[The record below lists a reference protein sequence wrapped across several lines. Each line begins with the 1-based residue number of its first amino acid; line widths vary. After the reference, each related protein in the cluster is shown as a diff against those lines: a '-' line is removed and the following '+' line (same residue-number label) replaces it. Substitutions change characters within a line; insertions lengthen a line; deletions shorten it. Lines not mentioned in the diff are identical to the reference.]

1 MRASLPGD
9 RGSHI
14 ELLSPSVAVQA
25 AGPQRGPMTA
35 PAHSTAA
42 EATPAMPS
50 TPGSQ
55 TPAVAPTH
63 APVRTAA
70 GIGRRA
76 WEQFADNPLQAL
88 FATAIVALLVL
99 NFTITNARIDDT
111 NDRIT
116 RLEDRM
122 DARFAALEEDVAEAN
137 LKLTALIA
145 ALEEDVAEANLK
157 LTALIAALDEDVAE
171 INLKLTALIAALNR
185 TDEVDAALEG
195 RLIDRTPVPDPA
207 DVPSR

>member
-1 MRASLPGD
+1 
-9 RGSHI
+9 
-14 ELLSPSVAVQA
+14 
-25 AGPQRGPMTA
+25 MTA

-55 TPAVAPTH
+55 TPAAAPTH
-63 APVRTAA
+63 APERTAA

-116 RLEDRM
+116 RLEERM
-122 DARFAALEEDVAEAN
+122 DARFAALE
-137 LKLTALIA
+137 
-145 ALEEDVAEANLK
+145 
-157 LTALIAALDEDVAE
+157 EDVAE

-185 TDEVDAALEG
+185 KDEVDAALEG

-207 DVPSR
+207 DVPSG

>member
-1 MRASLPGD
+1 
-9 RGSHI
+9 
-14 ELLSPSVAVQA
+14 
-25 AGPQRGPMTA
+25 MTA
-35 PAHSTAA
+35 PARSTAA

-55 TPAVAPTH
+55 TPAAAHTH
-63 APVRTAA
+63 APARTAA

-99 NFTITNARIDDT
+99 NFTITNDRIDDT

-116 RLEDRM
+116 RLEDKM
-122 DARFAALEEDVAEAN
+122 DARFAALEQ
-137 LKLTALIA
+137 
-145 ALEEDVAEANLK
+145 
-157 LTALIAALDEDVAE
+157 DVAE

-195 RLIDRTPVPDPA
+195 RLIDRTPIPDPIDA
-207 DVPSR
+207 PSG

>member
-1 MRASLPGD
+1 
-9 RGSHI
+9 
-14 ELLSPSVAVQA
+14 
-25 AGPQRGPMTA
+25 MTA

-55 TPAVAPTH
+55 TPAAAPAH
-63 APVRTAA
+63 APARTAA
-70 GIGRRA
+70 GIGRRT

-99 NFTITNARIDDT
+99 NFTVTNARIDDT
-111 NDRIT
+111 NARIDDTNARIT
-116 RLEDRM
+116 RLEDKM
-122 DARFAALEEDVAEAN
+122 DARFAALE
-137 LKLTALIA
+137 
-145 ALEEDVAEANLK
+145 
-157 LTALIAALDEDVAE
+157 EDVAE

-195 RLIDRTPVPDPA
+195 RLIDRTPVADPA
-207 DVPSR
+207 DVPSG

>member
-1 MRASLPGD
+1 MS
-9 RGSHI
+9 
-14 ELLSPSVAVQA
+14 
-25 AGPQRGPMTA
+25 
-35 PAHSTAA
+35 
-42 EATPAMPS
+42 S

-55 TPAVAPTH
+55 TPGAAPTH
-63 APVRTAA
+63 AAARTAA

-76 WEQFADNPLQAL
+76 WEQFTDNPLHAL

-116 RLEDRM
+116 RLEEKVGARIDDTNDRITGLEERM
-122 DARFAALEEDVAEAN
+122 DARFAALE
-137 LKLTALIA
+137 
-145 ALEEDVAEANLK
+145 
-157 LTALIAALDEDVAE
+157 EDVAE

-195 RLIDRTPVPDPA
+195 RLIDRTPIPDPA
-207 DVPSR
+207 DVPSG